1 MKNISKKLHSAL
13 ASYFLF
19 FILMFSM
26 PGLTTPVLS
35 QDFPEP
41 MNPPR
46 MVNDFS
52 GFLGSNEAAALEKK
66 LQDFYYSSS
75 TQIYIIVVDDL
86 KGYDPADYATRIG
99 EKWGVGTKGKDNGI
113 VILVKPKTQES
124 MGEVFIAPGYGL
136 EGAVPDITANHI
148 VQEEIIPHFR
158 QGDFYGGLDAA
169 TTVLIDLTRGE
180 YSADEYSQRVAG
192 RRGGTS
198 VPGLIF
204 IIFIILAIFG
214 GGRGSRRN
222 RSVGRNL
229 PFWLLLGMMGSGSR
243 SHGGSWGGFSGGSGG
258 FGGFGGGG
266 GGSFGG
272 GGASGGW

>member
-1 MKNISKKLHSAL
+1 MKIKTIK
-13 ASYFLF
+13 SYLVI
-19 FILMFSM
+19 FILIFSIT
-26 PGLTTPVLS
+26 GLVSPVGA

-52 GFLGSNEAAALEKK
+52 GFLGTNEAGSLERK
-66 LQDFYYSSS
+66 LQDFYYNTS

-86 KGYDPADYATRIG
+86 KGYDPADYATQIG
-99 EKWGVGTKGKDNGI
+99 EKWEVGTEDKDNGI
-113 VILVKPKTQES
+113 VILVKPKTQS
-124 MGEVFIAPGYGL
+124 SNGEVFIAVAYGL
-136 EGAVPDITANHI
+136 EGVVPDITANHI
-148 VQEEIIPHFR
+148 VKEEILPRFQ
-158 QGDFYGGLDAA
+158 QGDFYGGLNSA
-169 TTVLIDLTRGE
+169 TDVLIELTKGE
-180 YSADEYSQRVAG
+180 YTADEYIERTGGG
-192 RRGGTS
+192 RGAS
-198 VPGLIF
+198 IPGIIFLIF
-204 IIFIILAIFG
+204 IAIAIFG

-222 RSVGRNL
+222 SSIGRNL

-272 GGASGGW
+272 GGAGGSW